1 MQSPSLKAFSLTV
14 PTLRVIS
21 VTDSLV
27 GPCHVYSK
35 RISLGAPMALRAR
48 FLVFFAHLPV
58 GARNSILLRRRNYEH
73 SCMFPVVRRGEKL
86 VFRILRFS
94 GAQGVPRRL
103 GKTNG
108 SYIVW

>member
-1 MQSPSLKAFSLTV
+1 
-14 PTLRVIS
+14 
-21 VTDSLV
+21 
-27 GPCHVYSK
+27 
-35 RISLGAPMALRAR
+35 MALRAR

-58 GARNSILLRRRNYEH
+58 GARNSILLGRRNYKH
-73 SCMFPVVRRGEKL
+73 SCIFPVSVRRGERL

-94 GAQGVPRRL
+94 GAQGL